1 MGTGCGLTLDTG
13 ALIALER
20 RERRMIA
27 VLAAAD
33 REDLVVTVPSP
44 VLIEWFHGKPS
55 RINPVLNAVIIEP
68 LGERLARTA
77 GEALVGTSSISV
89 VDAVVMASAAQRG
102 DHVYTSDIPDLQR
115 LQRAFPEVRLF
126 GT

>member
-20 RERRMIA
+20 RDRRMIA
-27 VLAAAD
+27 VLAAAHQA
-33 REDLVVTVPSP
+33 DLVVTVPSP
-44 VLIEWFHGKPS
+44 VLVEWFHGKPS

-68 LGERLARTA
+68 LGESLARTA
-77 GEALVGTSSISV
+77 GVALVGTNGISV

-102 DHVYTSDIPDLQR
+102 DYVYTSDIADLQR
-115 LQRAFPEVRLF
+115 LQQAFPQVRLF